1 MDVILRNGAFDDVDL
16 VSLAYLPYQ
25 LHESF
30 CHLSVK
36 HFLSVFRTPYHVV
49 LDVIDRMRSF
59 PVIQHFLMVLKSSP
73 KGEGFPPRRGH

>member
-1 MDVILRNGAFDDVDL
+1 
-16 VSLAYLPYQ
+16 
-25 LHESF
+25 
-30 CHLSVK
+30 
-36 HFLSVFRTPYHVV
+36 VV